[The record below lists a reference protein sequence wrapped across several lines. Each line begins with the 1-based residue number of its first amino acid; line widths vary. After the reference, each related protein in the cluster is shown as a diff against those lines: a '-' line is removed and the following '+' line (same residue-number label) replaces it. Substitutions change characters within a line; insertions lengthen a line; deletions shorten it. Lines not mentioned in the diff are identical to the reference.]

1 MLHGRRLMALL
12 FAALMALPFVGL
24 DLFGQAKDDKKKEEK
39 KAEQKKEEK
48 KPEPKKEESKDP
60 TKNPLAWKFE
70 KGKIFYQTMTTS
82 TNQTMK
88 VMNNDVKQDQKQT
101 FYFSWEPKEQDKDG
115 KWTLKQTIL
124 GVKMDIDIGGSPIRY
139 DSTSKEGNNAS
150 NPLSEFFKAL
160 VGSSFDVTLDPK
172 TLKITKIAGRDEFV
186 QKLVKANKQ
195 MQPLLEKILSEDALR
210 QMAEPTFAVVP
221 SDTNVEK
228 GKTWKKETTLDMGPI
243 GKYKNEYTYKYEGPD
258 DKDKKL
264 DKINVETKLTY
275 QPPEKQ
281 ESVGGLPFRI
291 KSAKLE
297 SKDSKGG
304 VWFNR
309 DKGRVEK
316 TDMSV
321 TLEGTLEIEIG
332 GQQTKVD
339 LSQKQDTKV
348 ETSDTNPVEAKS
360 PAPGK

>member
-1 MLHGRRLMALL
+1 MLHGRRVMAFLFVALL
-12 FAALMALPFVGL
+12 ALPFVAL
-24 DLFGQAKDDKKKEEK
+24 DLFGQDKDDKKGKDDKKTEQKSDEK
-39 KAEQKKEEK
+39 KAD
-48 KPEPKKEESKDP
+48 PKKEEPKDP
-60 TKNPLAWKFE
+60 TKAPLTWKFE
-70 KGKIFYQTMTTS
+70 KNKTFYQKMTTE

-88 VMNNDVKQDQKQT
+88 VMNNDVTQKQKQT
-101 FYFSWEPKEQDKDG
+101 FYFSWTPLEEKDG
-115 KWTLKQTIL
+115 KWTLEQKIL
-124 GVKMDIDIGGSPIRY
+124 GVQMDIDIGGSPIRY
-139 DSTSKEGNNAS
+139 DSTSKEAGGAS

-160 VGSSFDVTLDPK
+160 VGSAFKVTLDAK
-172 TLKITKIAGRDEFV
+172 TLKITKIEGRNEFV
-186 QKLVKANKQ
+186 TKLVNANKQ
-195 MQPLLEKILSEDALR
+195 MQPLLDKILSEDALR
-210 QMAEPTFAVVP
+210 EMAEPTFAVVP
-221 SDTNVEK
+221 NETVEK

-275 QPPEKQ
+275 QPPEKA
-281 ESVGGLPFRI
+281 EGVGGLPFRI

-297 SKDSKGG
+297 SKDAKGG

-321 TLEGTLEIEIG
+321 KLEGTLEIEIG

-339 LSQKQDTKV
+339 LSQTQETKV
-348 ETSDTNPVEAKS
+348 ETSDTNPIESKS
-360 PAPGK
+360 SSK